1 MHMPGHKRNVQ
12 KFPYLNEIC
21 GALDVTEVAGLD
33 ELHNARGVI
42 ADVCDRA
49 AALWGAN
56 RTFLSVNG
64 STGALLAALYACTSC
79 GDRVLVAR
87 NAHKSL
93 VNGLELLRL
102 KTEWAYP
109 DVLPCGICGSISPQ
123 AVRNALKKT
132 PCKAVVVT
140 SPTYEGVISDLKG
153 IAEAAHEQ
161 GALLIVDGAHGAHLD
176 LSPYFV
182 GGGVKQG
189 ADAVVCGIHKTLPA
203 LTQTALL
210 HCADSLPAVKV
221 SRAMS
226 VFVTSSPS
234 YLLMASVDC
243 MLDVVEK
250 QGEQLFSALDKNL
263 DEFYVQAKR
272 ANAPLYCGEGAYAFD
287 RTKLYFVCDG
297 KSAKQKLREI
307 HNIEAEYAWQG
318 GVLLMSSIGDDEER
332 LQKLAKAL
340 PLLEKPDTTGL
351 TALPR
356 TEKKRELFEE
366 FPTRLTPLSQ
376 AAGKISAETVWV
388 FPPAVP
394 LLLKGEVITEQ
405 CAALLAERRR
415 ETISQNNS
423 PKGFILTEAS

>member
-64 STGALLAALYACTSC
+64 STGALLAALHACTSC

-102 KTEWAYP
+102 KTEWVYP

-132 PCKAVVVT
+132 PCKAVVIT
-140 SPTYEGVISDLKG
+140 SPTYEGVISDVKG

-176 LSPYFV
+176 ISPYFV

-243 MLDVVEK
+243 MLDVLENRASSCFPPSTK
-250 QGEQLFSALDKNL
+250 TLTSSMLRQKRQTLRCIA
-263 DEFYVQAKR
+263 AKGR
-272 ANAPLYCGEGAYAFD
+272 
-287 RTKLYFVCDG
+287 
-297 KSAKQKLREI
+297 
-307 HNIEAEYAWQG
+307 
-318 GVLLMSSIGDDEER
+318 
-332 LQKLAKAL
+332 
-340 PLLEKPDTTGL
+340 
-351 TALPR
+351 
-356 TEKKRELFEE
+356 
-366 FPTRLTPLSQ
+366 TPL
-376 AAGKISAETVWV
+376 
-388 FPPAVP
+388 
-394 LLLKGEVITEQ
+394 TEQ
-405 CAALLAERRR
+405 SFTLCATAKVQ
-415 ETISQNNS
+415 SKN
-423 PKGFILTEAS
+423 